1 MMNYHWG
8 YRSNWSDLQWRVKLR
23 RLQGSLFFAW
33 FLRRQLRLVPRPILK
48 KWWLISYYELNRPF
62 KQFQRKK
69 HHERHNNSKIFTSLT
84 KKFHCSRVHLWN
96 CLINDINTPNISIKS
111 MFSIKNN
118 NDNKVWH
125 SWSFIIDINFEHYWS
140 NYKIML

>member
-1 MMNYHWG
+1 
-8 YRSNWSDLQWRVKLR
+8 
-23 RLQGSLFFAW
+23 
-33 FLRRQLRLVPRPILK
+33 VPRPILK
-48 KWWLISYYELNRPF
+48 RWWLISYYELNRPF

-69 HHERHNNSKIFTSLT
+69 HHERHNKSKIFTSLT

-140 NYKIML
+140 NYKNHAIIEIATLICFIKVHIKKAGNRLQRSQ